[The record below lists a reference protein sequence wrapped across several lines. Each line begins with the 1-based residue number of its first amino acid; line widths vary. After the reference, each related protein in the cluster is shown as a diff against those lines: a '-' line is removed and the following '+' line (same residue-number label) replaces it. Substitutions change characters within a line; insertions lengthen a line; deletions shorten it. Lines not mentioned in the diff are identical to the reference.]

1 MTGVIFGYTRNEL
14 LTLRN
19 ALITYKAQALNLR
32 EDCAGERD
40 KIKKID
46 AALGETDKILGD
58 VLQAMVDLDNP
69 YPDPSQGGH

>member
-19 ALITYKAQALNLR
+19 ALIVYKAQALNLK
-32 EDCAGERD
+32 EECAGERD

-46 AALGETDKILGD
+46 VALGETDKILGD

-69 YPDPSQGGH
+69 YPDLSQGGH

>member
-14 LTLRN
+14 LTMRN
-19 ALITYKAQALNLR
+19 ALIVYKAQALNLKD
-32 EDCAGERD
+32 DCAGEHD
-40 KIKKID
+40 KVRKID
-46 AALGETDKILGD
+46 VALREADKILGD